1 MVEEYKENSIKCY
14 ICNQYNP
21 QERIFSGINIH
32 ICIDCIELF
41 KKAIKH
47 DNKMDEDE
55 EEPTLEEEEEEE
67 DEEEEEPT
75 LEEEDEEEEE
85 PTLEEEEE
93 EEDETVKQIIRLLY
107 LH

>member
-41 KKAIKH
+41 KKAI
-47 DNKMDEDE
+47 DNKIGGEDDEDE
-55 EEPTLEEEEEEE
+55 DDEEDDDEEEEEEEE
-67 DEEEEEPT
+67 DEE
-75 LEEEDEEEEE
+75 D
-85 PTLEEEEE
+85 EEE
-93 EEDETVKQIIRLLY
+93 EEDEEDE
-107 LH
+107 